1 MSVQFLGCELARWE
15 EAGGDALVLTFFRD
29 ERPLRGAAGL
39 ADWRLCGRL
48 SRLIKLGRIG
58 GDAGESLLMPPG
70 RRLPFQRLMLF
81 GLGPTRPFDEDVYR
95 RHVRRIR
102 EVMRRAGV
110 HEYAVQPPGRAT
122 GLVAAR
128 RALELWIEESKDAP
142 EEERVAIID
151 TPGAQK
157 EMADILHT
165 RQRASEKQAQAHA
178 LESAAPAA
186 SAAARAGA
194 TATASATAAPT
205 TKTGVK
211 AKAAAAKAKAAPGE
225 PASPEPD
232 AAAGASAPD
241 RPDEPSR

>member
-58 GDAGESLLMPPG
+58 GEAGESLLMPPG
-70 RRLPFQRLMLF
+70 RRLPFRRVMLF
-81 GLGPTRPFDEDVYR
+81 GLGPTRPFDEEVYR

-165 RQRASEKQAQAHA
+165 RQRASEKQAQVQA
-178 LESAAPAA
+178 LGNAAQPAISKAVKPATGTATGATTAAAAATVAATKAEQGGAAAPA
-186 SAAARAGA
+186 
-194 TATASATAAPT
+194 
-205 TKTGVK
+205 
-211 AKAAAAKAKAAPGE
+211 E

-232 AAAGASAPD
+232 AAADASAPD
-241 RPDEPSR
+241 RPDEPPR